1 MTVLEI
7 SKLFKNIDCII
18 LSKQYDNGEI
28 REEETLEIDEV
39 KYTDYANSKVVEID
53 YSIDLIKSC
62 DTTIEV
68 TPILVVEY

>member
-1 MTVLEI
+1 MEI
-7 SKLFKNIDCII
+7 IFKNVDYIV
-18 LSKQYDNGEI
+18 LSKKYDNGEI

-39 KYTDYANSKVVEID
+39 KYSDYANSKIIGID

-68 TPILVVEY
+68 TPILIIEY